1 MATGMMFEYKARD
14 RTGRVHD
21 GQIEASS
28 SSAVVKTLRDRGLMP
43 LAVNQKKESALQKE
57 IRIPGF
63 GGRIKQKE
71 MALFSRQLATMVN
84 SGLTLIRSLSIL
96 EDQSDNSALTEVIA
110 SVRTKVEQGVSLSV
124 ALEDHPKAFSPLY
137 VSMVRA
143 GEVGGALDET
153 LTRLADT
160 LESQARLRSQIK
172 SAMAYP
178 VVVLNLIV
186 LIVIA
191 MLVFVV
197 PIFEKMYS
205 DLGGTLPLPTQTL
218 INISSFMKSKWW
230 LIAGIAVAAVYG
242 FRRWKQTEGGRRRWD
257 ALKLSFPIFGKL
269 TQKVA
274 ISRFARTFS
283 VLSRTGVPVLQAL
296 DIVAATAGNTTV
308 SEAVKDVQASVKRG
322 ESLAE
327 PLERHDVFP
336 PMVTQMMAVGEETGA
351 LDAMLG
357 KVSDFYDR
365 EVDDTVSA
373 LTSLIEPLLIV
384 VMGVVVGGILISLYL
399 PMFNIANLIQQG

>member
-1 MATGMMFEYKARD
+1 MTTSMMFEFKARD
-14 RTGRVHD
+14 RTGKVHD
-21 GQIEASS
+21 GQLEATSS
-28 SSAVVKTLRDRGLMP
+28 GAVVKTLRDRGLMP
-43 LAVNQKKESALQKE
+43 LSVNEKKASSLQKE
-57 IRIPGF
+57 IKIPGF
-63 GGRIKQKE
+63 GGKIKQKE

-96 EDQSDNSALTEVIA
+96 EDQSENPTLKQIVVEVR
-110 SVRTKVEQGVSLSV
+110 SSVEQGVSLSV
-124 ALEDHPKAFSPLY
+124 AMDDHPKAFSTLY

-160 LESQARLRSQIK
+160 LESQARLRSQVK

-178 VVVLNLIV
+178 IVVLNLIV
-186 LIVIA
+186 FIVMA

-197 PIFEKMYS
+197 PIFEKMYA
-205 DLGGTLPLPTQTL
+205 DLGGELPLPTQML
-218 INISSFMKSKWW
+218 INISRFITSKWW
-230 LIAGIAVAAVYG
+230 LIGLVIVGLVFA
-242 FRRWKQTEGGRRRWD
+242 FKRWKATTQGGRQWD
-257 ALKLSFPIFGKL
+257 ALKLRLPIFGKL
-269 TQKVA
+269 TQKVS

-296 DIVAATAGNTTV
+296 DIVAQTSGNSVV
-308 SEAVKDVQASVKRG
+308 SDAVIDVQGSVKRG
-322 ESLAE
+322 ESLAQ

-351 LDAMLG
+351 LDAMLS
-357 KVSDFYDR
+357 KVADFYDR
-365 EVDDTVSA
+365 EVDDTVAA

-399 PMFNIANLIQQG
+399 PMFNIANLIQSG

>member
-1 MATGMMFEYKARD
+1 MTTSMMYEYRARD
-14 RTGRVHD
+14 RSGKVFD
-21 GQIEASS
+21 GELEAT
-28 SSAVVKTLRDRGLMP
+28 SSAAVANTLRARGMLP
-43 LAVNQKKESALQKE
+43 LSVGEKKASVLQKE
-57 IRIPGF
+57 LKIPGF

-71 MALFSRQLATMVN
+71 IALISRQLATMVN

-96 EDQSDNSALTEVIA
+96 EDQSESPALKEIIGK
-110 SVRTKVEQGVSLSV
+110 VRTSVEQGVSLSA
-124 ALEDHPKAFSPLY
+124 ALDDHPKAFSPLY

-143 GEVGGALDET
+143 GEVSGALDET

-160 LESQARLRSQIK
+160 LEAGARLRSQIK

-186 LIVIA
+186 FIVIA

-197 PIFEKMYS
+197 PIFEKMYE
-205 DLGGTLPLPTQTL
+205 DLGGTLPLPTQVL
-218 INISSFMKSKWW
+218 INISRFITSKWW
-230 LIAGIAVAAVYG
+230 MILAVMAALIYA
-242 FRRWKQTEGGRRRWD
+242 FKRWKKTEAGRRRWD
-257 ALKLSFPIFGKL
+257 AMKLRFPVFGQL

-283 VLSRTGVPVLQAL
+283 VLSRTGVPVLQTL
-296 DIVAATAGNTTV
+296 DIVAETAGNATV
-308 SEAVKDVQASVKRG
+308 SDAVLEVQGSVKKG
-322 ESLAE
+322 ESLAQ

-336 PMVTQMMAVGEETGA
+336 PMVTQMIAVGEETGA

-357 KVSDFYDR
+357 KVADFYDR
-365 EVDDTVSA
+365 EVEDTVNA
-373 LTSLIEPLLIV
+373 LTSLIEPVLIV

-399 PMFNIANLIQQG
+399 PMFNIANLIQSG

>member
-1 MATGMMFEYKARD
+1 MTTSMMFEFKARD
-14 RTGRVHD
+14 RTGKVHE
-21 GQIEASS
+21 GQLEASS
-28 SSAVVKTLRDRGLMP
+28 NGAVVRTLKDRGLMP
-43 LAVNQKKESALQKE
+43 LSVTEKKASALQKE

-63 GGRIKQKE
+63 GGKVKQKE
-71 MALFSRQLATMVN
+71 MAIFSRQLATMVN

-96 EDQSDNSALTEVIA
+96 EDQSENPVLKQIVSEVR
-110 SVRTKVEQGVSLSV
+110 SKVEQGVSLSV
-124 ALEDHPKAFSPLY
+124 ALEDHPKAFSTLY

-153 LTRLADT
+153 LIRLADT

-186 LIVIA
+186 FIVLA

-197 PIFEKMYS
+197 PIFEKMYA
-205 DLGGTLPLPTQTL
+205 DLGGTLPFPTQIL
-218 INISSFMKSKWW
+218 INISRFITGKWW
-230 LIAGIAVAAVYG
+230 LIAGVVGGFVYA
-242 FRRWKQTEGGRRRWD
+242 FRSWKRSEQGHRQWD
-257 ALKLSFPIFGKL
+257 AMKLRFPVFGKL
-269 TQKVA
+269 TQKVS
-274 ISRFARTFS
+274 ISRFARTLS

-296 DIVAATAGNTTV
+296 DIVAQTAGNTVV
-308 SEAVKDVQASVKRG
+308 SDAVLDVQASVKRG
-322 ESLAE
+322 ESLAA
-327 PLERHDVFP
+327 PLERHEVFP

-351 LDAMLG
+351 LDAMLS

-373 LTSLIEPLLIV
+373 LTSLIEPMLIV

-399 PMFNIANLIQQG
+399 PMFNVASLIQGG

>member
-1 MATGMMFEYKARD
+1 MATSMMFEFKARD
-14 RTGRVHD
+14 RTGKVHD
-21 GQIEASS
+21 GQLEATSS
-28 SSAVVKTLRDRGLMP
+28 GAVVKTLRDRGLMP
-43 LAVNQKKESALQKE
+43 LSVNEKKASSLQKE
-57 IRIPGF
+57 IKIPGF
-63 GGRIKQKE
+63 GGKIKQKE

-96 EDQSDNSALTEVIA
+96 EDQSENVTLKQVVAEVR
-110 SVRTKVEQGVSLSV
+110 SKVEQGVSLSV
-124 ALEDHPKAFSPLY
+124 AMEDHPKAFSTLY

-160 LESQARLRSQIK
+160 LESQARLRGQIK

-186 LIVIA
+186 FIVLA

-197 PIFEKMYS
+197 PIFEKMYA
-205 DLGGTLPLPTQTL
+205 DLGGELPLPTQML
-218 INISSFMKSKWW
+218 INISRFITSKWW
-230 LIAGIAVAAVYG
+230 LIAAVFVGLVFA
-242 FRRWKQTEGGRRRWD
+242 FKRWKATEAGRRQWD
-257 ALKLSFPIFGKL
+257 ALKLRFPIFGKL
-269 TQKVA
+269 TQKVS

-296 DIVAATAGNTTV
+296 DIVAQTAGNSVV
-308 SEAVKDVQASVKRG
+308 SDAVLDVQASVKRG
-322 ESLAE
+322 ESLSA

-351 LDAMLG
+351 LDSMLA
-357 KVSDFYDR
+357 KVADFYDR
-365 EVDDTVSA
+365 EVDDTVAA

-399 PMFNIANLIQQG
+399 PMFNIANLIQSG

>member
-1 MATGMMFEYKARD
+1 MTTSTMFEFKARD
-14 RTGRVHD
+14 RSGKVHE
-21 GQIEASS
+21 GQLEASS
-28 SSAVVKTLRDRGLMP
+28 SGAVVKTLRDRGLMP
-43 LAVNQKKESALQKE
+43 LAVNEKRASSLQKE
-57 IRIPGF
+57 IKIPGF
-63 GGRIKQKE
+63 GGKIKQKE

-96 EDQSDNSALTEVIA
+96 EDQSENPTLKEVTA
-110 SVRTKVEQGVSLSV
+110 GVRSKVEQGVSLSV

-153 LTRLADT
+153 LERLADT

-186 LIVIA
+186 FIVLA

-197 PIFEKMYS
+197 PIFEKMYA
-205 DLGGTLPLPTQTL
+205 DLGGELPLPTQML
-218 INISSFMKSKWW
+218 INISRFITSKWW
-230 LIAGIAVAAVYG
+230 LILAVFGGLTFG
-242 FRRWKQTEGGRRRWD
+242 FKRWKKTEQGTRTWD
-257 ALKLSFPIFGKL
+257 ALKLKFPIFGKL
-269 TQKVA
+269 TQKVS
-274 ISRFARTFS
+274 ISRFSRTFS

-296 DIVAATAGNTTV
+296 DIVAQTAGNTVV
-308 SEAVKDVQASVKRG
+308 SDAVIDVQASVKRG
-322 ESLAE
+322 ESLAG

-351 LDAMLG
+351 LDAMLS
-357 KVSDFYDR
+357 KVADF
-365 EVDDTVSA
+365 
-373 LTSLIEPLLIV
+373 
-384 VMGVVVGGILISLYL
+384 
-399 PMFNIANLIQQG
+399 